1 MGNYGTNYLRRAC
14 VELIGLGAN
23 LQEDAIYQVTYLDA
37 DGDPLSGAQ
46 RYVWHFEPDGM
57 PPVLGFWSLT
67 LYDAE
72 GFQIPNPLDRFAIG
86 NRDEL
91 RFNDDGSLDILIQHQ
106 QPDSGS
112 SNWLP
117 APQGGFN
124 LCARFYYPKQKL
136 LDGGWAPPPLRK
148 A

>member
-1 MGNYGTNYLRRAC
+1 MMR
-14 VELIGLGAN
+14 
-23 LQEDAIYQVTYLDA
+23 
-37 DGDPLSGAQ
+37 P
-46 RYVWHFEPDGM
+46 
-57 PPVLGFWSLT
+57 
-67 LYDAE
+67 AE
-72 GFQIPNPLDRFAIG
+72 R
-86 NRDEL
+86 
-91 RFNDDGSLDILIQHQ
+91 LDILIQHQ